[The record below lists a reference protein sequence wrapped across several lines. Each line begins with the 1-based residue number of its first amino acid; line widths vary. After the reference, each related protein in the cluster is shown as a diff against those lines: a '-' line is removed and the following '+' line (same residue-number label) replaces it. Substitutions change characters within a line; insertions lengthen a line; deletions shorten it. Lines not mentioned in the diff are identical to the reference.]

1 MTKLRMAV
9 VGVGALGQHHARI
22 LSQLEQVELVAVAET
37 RAEIGRSVAEKCGT
51 RWVADY
57 QDLLDQVDA
66 VSVVVP
72 TAAHLAVASDFLTRR
87 IPVLLE
93 KPLALNVEQGRILVK
108 LSQNFDTLLQVG
120 HIERFNAATQAAWP
134 YCQEPKYIRSERFSP
149 FPFRSLDIGVVLDLM
164 IHDLDL
170 VLQLVQSPLSD
181 VEAFGISLMGG
192 AEDTVQARLTFA
204 NGCIADLSASRI
216 NPTPRRALQV
226 WSANGCV
233 NIDFSKPEV
242 VSYAPSDLLRYGMSP
257 IERAQQPGADISQ
270 LKQDVFGAFLKVER
284 PEIPKQDAL
293 TAELSSFVECVCEGK
308 PPVVDGA
315 QALQALTVADR
326 ILSCVDAHQWDGH
339 AEGLVGP
346 YARPAASLR
355 KKAG

>member
-1 MTKLRMAV
+1 
-9 VGVGALGQHHARI
+9 
-22 LSQLEQVELVAVAET
+22 
-37 RAEIGRSVAEKCGT
+37 
-51 RWVADY
+51 VADY
-57 QDLLDQVDA
+57 QDLIGEVDA

-72 TAAHLAVASDFLTRR
+72 TSAHLAVAADFLKER

-108 LSQNFDTLLQVG
+108 LSQNYETALQVG
-120 HIERFNAATQAAWP
+120 HIERFNAATRAAWP
-134 YCQEPKYIRSERFSP
+134 YCSNPKYIRSERFSP
-149 FPFRSLDIGVVLDLM
+149 FPFRSMDIGVVLDLM

-170 VLQLVQSPLSD
+170 VLQMVQSPLRD

-192 AEDTVQARLTFA
+192 REDTVQARLTFA

-226 WSANGCV
+226 WSADGCV

-242 VSYAPSDLLRYGMSP
+242 VCYGPSDLLRYGQSP
-257 IERAQQPGADISQ
+257 IERAQQPGADVDQ
-270 LKQDVFGAFLKVER
+270 LKRDVFGAFLKEER
-284 PEIPKQDAL
+284 PEIQRQDAL
-293 TAELSSFVECVCEGK
+293 TAELSSFADCVLQGE
-308 PPVVDGA
+308 PPLVDGV

-326 ILSCVDAHQWDGH
+326 ILERVEAHQWDGH

-346 YARPAASLR
+346 YARPAAALR
-355 KKAG
+355 KRAG